1 MKASKFT
8 EAQIAI
14 VLKQAEDSVAVAK
27 VSRQLYGRQHSFVP
41 TSSTRCGLSKM
52 DCTSPDFTDADLR
65 GVRTAKSVSEP
76 GSIVCL
82 NALTSTPHR
91 IRAHRRFGQIA

>member
-8 EAQIAI
+8 KAQIAI

-41 TSSTRCGLSKM
+41 TSSARCDLSKM
-52 DCTSPDFTDADLR
+52 DCTSADFTDADLR
-65 GVRTAKSVSEP
+65 GVRTANSICIGAWFDSLSE
-76 GSIVCL
+76 
-82 NALTSTPHR
+82 
-91 IRAHRRFGQIA
+91 RADPNPAQDQSA